1 MKPRKRFGQHFLKD
15 QAIVEKIINSIRS
28 RRKDRLVEIGP
39 GLGALTFSLLPL
51 LDKLDVV
58 ELDRDLIPIL
68 QQKSQIFGQLRI
80 HQADALDFDFTQL
93 TCVPHSLRVV
103 GNLPYNIST
112 PLLFH
117 LLTQLAVIKDMHF
130 MLQKEVV
137 DRIAAPAGSR
147 IYGRLSVMIQYHCE
161 AKVLFEVPPEAF
173 QPAPRVM
180 SAVLRLVPRQPLV
193 PAKDLSLFAEVVKL
207 AFNQRRKMLQNSL
220 APLLSAQ
227 VLQSLEISP
236 QARPEQITVDSFVR
250 ISNSIY

>member
-1 MKPRKRFGQHFLKD
+1 MKPRKRFGQHFLED
-15 QAIVEKIINSIRS
+15 QTIIEKIINSIRPK
-28 RRKDRLVEIGP
+28 REDQLVEIGP

-68 QQKSQIFGQLRI
+68 QQKSQVFGQLRI
-80 HQADALDFDFTQL
+80 HHADVLDFDFTQL
-93 TCVPHSLRVV
+93 THVPHSLRVV

-137 DRIAAPAGSR
+137 DRMAAPTGSR
-147 IYGRLSVMIQYHCE
+147 VYGRLSVMVQYHCE
-161 AKVLFEVPPEAF
+161 VQELFDVPAQAF
-173 QPAPRVM
+173 RPVPRVM
-180 SAVLRLVPRQPLV
+180 SAVLRLTPRQSSVL
-193 PAKDLSLFAEVVKL
+193 AKNLSLFSEVVRL

-220 APLLSAQ
+220 ASLLSVQA
-227 VLQSLEISP
+227 LQTLDINP
-236 QARPEQITVDSFVR
+236 QARPEQISVDDFVR
-250 ISNSIY
+250 ISNSL

>member
-1 MKPRKRFGQHFLKD
+1 MRARKRFGQHFLED
-15 QAIVEKIINSIRS
+15 RIVVEKIISSVCPKRE
-28 RRKDRLVEIGP
+28 DQLVEIGP

-51 LDKLDVV
+51 LNKLDVV

-68 QQKSQIFGQLRI
+68 QQKAQVFGQLHI
-80 HQADALDFDFTQL
+80 HEADALDFDFTQL
-93 TCVPHSLRVV
+93 THAPHSLRVV

-112 PLLFH
+112 PLLFR

-147 IYGRLSVMIQYHCE
+147 VYGRLSVMVQYHCE
-161 AKVLFEVPPEAF
+161 VQVLFDVAPQAF
-173 QPAPRVM
+173 QPPPRVM
-180 SAVLRLVPRQPLV
+180 SAVLRLIPRWPLV
-193 PAKDLSLFAEVVKL
+193 LAKDLSLFAEVLRL

-227 VLQSLEISP
+227 KLQDLGVNP
-236 QARPEQITVDSFVR
+236 QARPEQISVDDFVR
-250 ISNSIY
+250 MSNSLV

>member
-1 MKPRKRFGQHFLKD
+1 MRPRKRFGQHFLKD
-15 QAIVEKIINSIRS
+15 STIIEKIISSIRPK
-28 RRKDRLVEIGP
+28 REDQLVEIGP

-68 QQKSQIFGQLRI
+68 KQKSQIFGQLCI
-80 HQADALDFDFTQL
+80 HQTDALGFDFTQL
-93 TCVPHSLRVV
+93 THVPHSLRVV

-117 LLTQLAVIKDMHF
+117 LLTQLAAIKDMHF

-147 IYGRLSVMIQYHCE
+147 VYGRLSVMIQYHCE
-161 AKVLFEVPPEAF
+161 VQVLFDVPAQAF

-180 SAVLRLVPRQPLV
+180 SAVLRLTPRQPLV
-193 PAKDLSLFAEVVKL
+193 LAKDLSQFSEVVKL

-220 APLLSAQ
+220 GSLLAIHA
-227 VLQSLEISP
+227 LQALDINP
-236 QARPEQITVDSFVR
+236 QARPEQISVDDFVR
-250 ISNSIY
+250 ISNSF